1 MPELKNRRSAYK
13 GQLTSVKKD
22 LDAISRD
29 PDKLNYTDT
38 AELLFAS
45 RYTLNE
51 IEKNYSEVQHQILE
65 LTTDESKK
73 KQEEQDMSFFLG
85 EIQAARAKISTFLGK
100 IEAKRLSTPSTSGG
114 GSNEL
119 AEILKMMAGQMEEQK
134 KQREQEQ
141 ANFMAVIE
149 NQRKEFKEL
158 LKSAGA
164 TKVVIEKQEGSSIL
178 DTTVGGS
185 TNHKK
190 LESITIRPFTGNF
203 SEWPTF
209 KDLFLSL
216 VDGDDSLRPAEKM
229 QYLKTYITGDAQP
242 IIDTLKVCDENY
254 KVAWDLLVKEFDIK
268 PLIVASYVKN
278 FYALSG
284 SSTATVQSI
293 QSIQR
298 KANAIVQALDAL
310 DVKTRD
316 PFLIYSVLHKLDDET
331 QAEWAKVV
339 GMSQP
344 TWEKFNDF
352 LANRSRQLRM
362 CQSEPPKNTKA
373 APPQKTQPGK
383 KSKTKATSLNITEA
397 QKCVFC
403 EQSPH
408 KLFRCKKFLGLDGAS
423 RLAAV
428 KQLKICENCLSD
440 SHKVEH
446 CTYSLCKFCNSK
458 HNRLLHDVMIN
469 SSPLNLQTIPST
481 SGNRSFGGFGSASG
495 LGAANSAALV
505 CKDNTVKSS
514 KVLLAT
520 VIVKILDAGGEE
532 HFCKAMLDSGSQ
544 VNLISTRLC
553 QLLKL
558 KMKSANFL
566 VETVGSSVHS
576 SQYQTDVTIRP
587 WMNTSNH
594 AIPINCLVMKNITG
608 DQPNWDVKSLKI
620 TIPNTFTLADPNWSV
635 SQPVDLLIGGQHYW
649 SIVRDETHFLGLG
662 LPLMKNTLFGWV
674 IVGPCDRNEESS
686 NVVSCN
692 LATLETCEQA
702 LKRFFAIED
711 VPSHASTIEEH
722 KRVEEI
728 YCATTTRDAEG
739 RFEVDLPLKPN
750 VENLESNRSNALRQL
765 HFLMTRLRKNPNL
778 WEQYA
783 QIFEE
788 YLDKEYIEVIPY
800 NELERKSY
808 YMPHHCV
815 VKEEAV
821 STKVRIVFNAS
832 SPSSS
837 GLSLNDVLMT
847 GPVVQPS
854 LMAVLLNFRLQP
866 VTFTCDIVKMYLQTT
881 VHEQHRDFLRFL
893 WTTSSD
899 NRVKDF
905 RFKRVCFGVSSS
917 PFLAT
922 RSLNQLAKEEGQKYP
937 LAAQIVLKHFYVDDC
952 LYSASTVEQAKE
964 VRDQLINLLKLAG
977 LELSKFRS
985 NHPDLQ
991 SDIADEQHDFQDF
1004 DEQVVKTLG
1013 MTLSVAEDT
1022 FQYKVAEIP
1031 DGPGTL
1037 RILMSTIARIFDPLG
1052 LVAPVTIV
1060 AKMLLQD
1067 VWKSWKETESAI
1079 DFDQPVESEIEEKWF
1094 AFKTNLPHIEQLR
1107 IPRWASTL
1115 VNVIRRELHCFCDA
1129 SKLAHGACVYL
1140 VTENTTGARSSRLLI
1155 AKTKVNPM
1163 KFRDQAELT
1172 MPKAEL
1178 CAAELAANLL
1188 KGVVSSM
1195 EVTQSYLW
1203 TDATVVL
1210 YQIHNSS
1217 RKREAF
1223 VKRRIES
1230 ILKLTKDHQWRHVGT
1245 KENPADLA
1253 SRGATPQALEDSDLW
1268 WNGPNWLV
1276 MSQDTWPTAFR
1287 NFEEP
1292 PRTSLIVVQEEVE
1305 DVVNPVYQSLLS
1317 KFSTYER
1324 LRRVTA
1330 TLLEAIDVWRMAMKR
1345 STRSNPKLTLTESV
1359 RVQYLRKAETFLI
1372 KSEQEQH
1379 LSQVMKALKMNPPNA
1394 EKIHG
1399 RFRKLRPFLDDESVA
1414 RVGGRL
1420 VNSVEPFDARHPRIL
1435 PKGPLAKLLAER
1447 EHKLMMHSGPQLT
1460 LFSLRQKYWLIDGRN
1475 ITRKVSRNCLPCIKA
1490 RPPTLEQLMG
1500 NLPRDRVVNFR
1511 PFAALG
1517 VDFAGPIWTRQGNR
1531 KSVAVKAYVA
1541 VFVCLSTKAVHLEL
1555 VSSLHTDSFIAAFRR
1570 MVARRGLPARI
1581 FSDNGTTFIGADRE
1595 IRRLWQMETHKSAI
1609 YRLTSELGIEWTFIT
1624 PRAPHQGGIYEAA
1637 VKAFKH
1643 HFVRVIGDQVLTF
1656 EALTTI
1662 LCQIEAILNSRPLIA
1677 LSDNAEDPITIS
1689 PSSFLIRSSLT
1700 QLPDPDL
1707 SHLKMSNLDKWQL
1720 IQRVSQEFTKRWKKE
1735 YLNTLQVRQKWNKS
1749 YGNLKEGDLVL
1760 IVDDLLPST
1769 KWPTGV
1775 VVATYPGQDQRV
1787 RVVDVRTPRGIYKRA
1802 IQKLIK
1808 FPNEN

>member
-13 GQLTSVKKD
+13 GQLTSIKKD

-29 PDKLNYTDT
+29 PDKLNYTDS

-73 KQEEQDMSFFLG
+73 KQEEQDMGFFLG
-85 EIQAARAKISTFLGK
+85 EIQAARAKISSFLGK
-100 IEAKRLSTPSTSGG
+100 IDAKRLSTPSSSGG
-114 GSNEL
+114 GTNEL
-119 AEILKMMAGQMEEQK
+119 AEILKMMSGQMEEQK
-134 KQREQEQ
+134 KQREHEQ
-141 ANFMAVIE
+141 ANFMAVLE
-149 NQRKEFKEL
+149 NQRKEFTEL

-190 LESITIRPFTGNF
+190 LESIKIRPFNGNF

-209 KDLFLSL
+209 KDLFMSL
-216 VDGDDSLRPAEKM
+216 VDEDNSLKPAEKM

-254 KVAWDLLVKEFDIK
+254 KVAWDLLVKEFDRT
-268 PLIVASYVKN
+268 PLIVASYVKD

-284 SSTATVQSI
+284 SSIATVQSI

-298 KANAIVQALDAL
+298 KANAIVRALDAL
-310 DVKTRD
+310 DVTNRD

-339 GMSQP
+339 GKNQP

-352 LANRSRQLRM
+352 LAGRSYQLRM
-362 CQSEPPKNTKA
+362 CQSEPPKITKA
-373 APPQKTQPGK
+373 APPQKTQSGK
-383 KSKTKATSLNITEA
+383 KLKTKATSWNVTEA
-397 QKCVFC
+397 QKCEFC

-408 KLFRCKKFLGLDGAS
+408 KLFRCRKFLGLDGAG

-446 CTYSLCKFCNSK
+446 CSYS
-458 HNRLLHDVMIN
+458 
-469 SSPLNLQTIPST
+469 LNLQNIPST
-481 SGNRSFGGFGSASG
+481 SGNRGFGGFGPASG

-532 HFCKAMLDSGSQ
+532 HFCRAMLDSGSQ

-558 KMKSANFL
+558 KMKSAKFL
-566 VETVGSSVHS
+566 VETVGNSVHS

-587 WMNTSNH
+587 WMNTSNQ

-620 TIPNTFTLADPNWSV
+620 TIPNTFTLADPNWSE

-649 SIVRDETHFLGLG
+649 GIVRDETHFLGPG

-674 IVGPCDRNEESS
+674 IVDPCDRNGESS

-692 LATLETCEQA
+692 LAALETCEKA

-711 VPSHASTIEEH
+711 VPSHASTTEEH

-728 YCATTTRDAEG
+728 YCTTTTRDAEG

-765 HFLMTRLRKNPNL
+765 HFLMTRLRKNPDL

-783 QIFEE
+783 RIFEE
-788 YLDKEYIEVIPY
+788 YLEKEYIEVIPY

-815 VKEEAV
+815 VKAEAL

-854 LMAVLLNFRLQP
+854 SMAVLLNFRLQP

-881 VHEQHRDFLRFL
+881 VHEQYRNFLRFL

-899 NRVKDF
+899 NIVKDF

-922 RSLNQLAKEEGQKYP
+922 RSLNQLTKEEGQKYP
-937 LAAQIVLKHFYVDDC
+937 LAAQVVLKHFYVDDC
-952 LYSASTVEQAKE
+952 LYIASTVEQAKE
-964 VRDQLINLLKLAG
+964 VRDQLINLLRLAR

-991 SDIADEQHDFQDF
+991 SDIAEEQHDFQEF

-1022 FQYKVAEIP
+1022 FQYKVAEIT

-1067 VWKSWKETESAI
+1067 VWKFWKETESAI
-1079 DFDQPVESEIEEKWF
+1079 NFDQPVESEIEEKWV
-1094 AFKTNLPHIEQLR
+1094 AFLPHIEQLR

-1115 VNVIRRELHCFCDA
+1115 VDVIRRELHCFCDA

-1140 VTENTTGARSSRLLI
+1140 VTEDANGARSSRLLI
-1155 AKTKVNPM
+1155 AKTIVNPM

-1195 EVTQSYLW
+1195 EITQSYLW
-1203 TDATVVL
+1203 TDNTVVL

-1223 VKRRIES
+1223 VKSRIES
-1230 ILKLTKDHQWRHVGT
+1230 ILKITKDHQWRHVGT

-1253 SRGATPQALEDSDLW
+1253 SRGTTPQALEDSELW
-1268 WNGPNWLV
+1268 WNGPN
-1276 MSQDTWPTAFR
+1276 
-1287 NFEEP
+1287 
-1292 PRTSLIVVQEEVE
+1292 
-1305 DVVNPVYQSLLS
+1305 
-1317 KFSTYER
+1317 
-1324 LRRVTA
+1324 
-1330 TLLEAIDVWRMAMKR
+1330 
-1345 STRSNPKLTLTESV
+1345 
-1359 RVQYLRKAETFLI
+1359 
-1372 KSEQEQH
+1372 
-1379 LSQVMKALKMNPPNA
+1379 
-1394 EKIHG
+1394 
-1399 RFRKLRPFLDDESVA
+1399 
-1414 RVGGRL
+1414 
-1420 VNSVEPFDARHPRIL
+1420 
-1435 PKGPLAKLLAER
+1435 
-1447 EHKLMMHSGPQLT
+1447 
-1460 LFSLRQKYWLIDGRN
+1460 
-1475 ITRKVSRNCLPCIKA
+1475 
-1490 RPPTLEQLMG
+1490 
-1500 NLPRDRVVNFR
+1500 
-1511 PFAALG
+1511 
-1517 VDFAGPIWTRQGNR
+1517 
-1531 KSVAVKAYVA
+1531 
-1541 VFVCLSTKAVHLEL
+1541 
-1555 VSSLHTDSFIAAFRR
+1555 
-1570 MVARRGLPARI
+1570 
-1581 FSDNGTTFIGADRE
+1581 
-1595 IRRLWQMETHKSAI
+1595 
-1609 YRLTSELGIEWTFIT
+1609 
-1624 PRAPHQGGIYEAA
+1624 
-1637 VKAFKH
+1637 
-1643 HFVRVIGDQVLTF
+1643 
-1656 EALTTI
+1656 
-1662 LCQIEAILNSRPLIA
+1662 
-1677 LSDNAEDPITIS
+1677 
-1689 PSSFLIRSSLT
+1689 
-1700 QLPDPDL
+1700 
-1707 SHLKMSNLDKWQL
+1707 
-1720 IQRVSQEFTKRWKKE
+1720 
-1735 YLNTLQVRQKWNKS
+1735 
-1749 YGNLKEGDLVL
+1749 
-1760 IVDDLLPST
+1760 
-1769 KWPTGV
+1769 
-1775 VVATYPGQDQRV
+1775 
-1787 RVVDVRTPRGIYKRA
+1787 
-1802 IQKLIK
+1802 
-1808 FPNEN
+1808 